1 MKLELV
7 DQARKILFTSWAA
20 RLGVIAAVLQ
30 ALAEFQ
36 DQLPLIRDYVPHNLF
51 SLLAILC
58 AISVPLARVVKQA
71 ALHEGQTVPDLT
83 VPPINSDALA
93 AVVQVAKDVL
103 TAHIAQVAKAAEP
116 LTANNAPPPPVLNIP
131 PLPTG
136 DQVK

>member
-83 VPPINSDALA
+83 IPPQALA